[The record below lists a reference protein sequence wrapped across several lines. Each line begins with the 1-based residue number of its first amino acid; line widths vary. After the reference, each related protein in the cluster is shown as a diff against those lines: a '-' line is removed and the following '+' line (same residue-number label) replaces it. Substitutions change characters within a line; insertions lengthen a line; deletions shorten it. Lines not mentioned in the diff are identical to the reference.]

1 MQKTRPLRPIGSHL
15 RLCATSRAAAAL
27 HIPRA
32 ITALG
37 MDVETPRGG
46 MRPITAGQIAL
57 LASALLAPS
66 ALSAQAV
73 SDTGCFA
80 QPRVRGDSAARGRSA
95 IDSSRARERGR
106 GADVIVLA
114 SVSAREVRFQSQPQ
128 ISVRL
133 CGGFDSVRVVERR
146 NLPERVVPGVTYR
159 DVHVSVE
166 ILGHI
171 YADCLRERLR
181 GERPSACPSSTDS
194 SRAAPGRPPR

>member
-1 MQKTRPLRPIGSHL
+1 MQKTRPLRPIRSHL
-15 RLCATSRAAAAL
+15 HQCATSQEGAAL
-27 HIPRA
+27 HVPRA
-32 ITALG
+32 ITASG
-37 MDVETPRGG
+37 MDVETPRGR
-46 MRPITAGQIAL
+46 MRLITAGQVAL
-57 LASALLAPS
+57 LVSAAFAPV
-66 ALSAQAV
+66 ALSAQAP

-80 QPRVRGDSAARGRSA
+80 QPRVRGDSAARGPIA
-95 IDSSRARERGR
+95 TDTSRAHERGR
-106 GADVIVLA
+106 GADVILLA

-159 DVHVSVE
+159 DVYVAVE

-181 GERPSACPSSTDS
+181 GERSSACPSSTDS